1 MATALNGLAH
11 LIPFGQA
18 FPTGTRLA
26 LGRTVAATENE
37 QDRQHAN
44 KPTRN
49 LSSVICHSAFRPVT
63 LTSSV
68 MISPSSQ
75 IKAIPP
81 SRRGVSESS

>member
-1 MATALNGLAH
+1 MAEPRGVSNFAPSSEVG
-11 LIPFGQA
+11 
-18 FPTGTRLA
+18 
-26 LGRTVAATENE
+26 VSVVATESK
-37 QDRQHAN
+37 QHRQHAN
-44 KPTRN
+44 KLTRN

-81 SRRGVSESS
+81 SRRGVSESL